1 MDRHLALAR
10 EEIIEALTAYTGIT
24 TADGATPGNNTLI
37 DSLLIGRND
46 FITGKT
52 ILIGA
57 GYDASYEDKG
67 AQSFDNA
74 TGTITFSAGFSH
86 QIKAGTIYRVLN
98 LSSAAQVSTLLNAI
112 KGSTDLIPAIQTA
125 LGRKFSLLDFWSAPS
140 DKITVVVGPADTTF
154 PDIVVA
160 GLPTGLTIQKVVL
173 ILAVRAINDTSEADN
188 YINAANKT
196 LRIKVSTGTW
206 GVNDIVAITFAQNS
220 LYCKASMKEPGPVMI
235 GSANLSSM
243 VNANATYNVMS
254 NQTAR
259 GDGIVAK
266 GNNLELYDVQVG
278 VRVFYS

>member
-1 MDRHLALAR
+1 MDRHVALAR